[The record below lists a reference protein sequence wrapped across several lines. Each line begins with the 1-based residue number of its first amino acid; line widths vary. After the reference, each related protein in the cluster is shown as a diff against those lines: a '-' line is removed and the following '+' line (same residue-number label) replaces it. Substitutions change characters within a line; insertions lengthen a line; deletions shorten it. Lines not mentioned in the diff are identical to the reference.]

1 MIGQFVACI
10 LLAAMVAALP
20 VLASNPPS
28 GFASLPRLKHPIAVI
43 AHRAGRGIMPEN
55 TLLAIRNAIR
65 LGVDYVE
72 LDIRAT
78 RDGHLVI
85 MHDGTV
91 DRTTNGKGAVR
102 DLDFATIETLDAGS
116 RFDPKYTGEKVPTFD
131 EILALCRNRVLV
143 YVDHKEAPTEQV
155 YAAIKRHGMEKQ
167 VVVYNSPRDLREW
180 KAIAPHIP
188 VMPSLPDEF
197 RRPEGVAEFENY
209 LAAEVLDGNI
219 VEWNRE
225 LVTEAHG
232 LGVKVYVDNLGPNDN
247 PEGFRKAIEMGV
259 DGIQTDYPDQ
269 LIKYLK
275 DNTRNHNSR

>member
-1 MIGQFVACI
+1 
-10 LLAAMVAALP
+10 
-20 VLASNPPS
+20 
-28 GFASLPRLKHPIAVI
+28 LKHRIAVI

-55 TLLAIRNAIR
+55 TLAAIRNAIK

-78 RDGHLVI
+78 KDGHLVI
-85 MHDGTV
+85 MHDSTV
-91 DRTTNGKGAVR
+91 DRTTNGKGAVK

-116 RFDPKYTGEKVPTFD
+116 KFNAKYADEKVPTFD
-131 EILALCRNRVLV
+131 EVLALCHNRVHI

-155 YAAIKRHGMEKQ
+155 YAAIKKHGMEKQ
-167 VVVYNSPRDLREW
+167 VVVYNGPQGLKEW

-188 VMPSLPDEF
+188 VMPSLPDQF
-197 RRPEGVAEFENY
+197 RREGGVAEFEKY

-219 VEWNRE
+219 VEWTDA
-225 LVTEAHG
+225 LVAQAHA

-247 PEGFRKAIEMGV
+247 PEGFHKAILMGV

-269 LIKYLK
+269 FIEFLHANPGLAK
-275 DNTRNHNSR
+275 